1 MRPNDTS
8 APGFYSSS
16 PSQVY
21 WYRTSVLHL
30 AIDTKLT
37 VPYFAAGDTSV
48 GFTPQK
54 ANSVRVTFSRR
65 PNASKCS
72 KSLHEALMPRMR
84 S

>member
-1 MRPNDTS
+1 MKPNDTS

-37 VPYFAAGDTSV
+37 VPTLRLVTRVLGLPLPRRL
-48 GFTPQK
+48 TPF
-54 ANSVRVTFSRR
+54 V
-65 PNASKCS
+65 
-72 KSLHEALMPRMR
+72 
-84 S
+84 

>member
-1 MRPNDTS
+1 MKPNDTS

-48 GFTPQK
+48 GFTP
-54 ANSVRVTFSRR
+54 
-65 PNASKCS
+65 
-72 KSLHEALMPRMR
+72 EG
-84 S
+84 